1 MVAEMV
7 LVNGFLGRLVAV
19 ENSQAI
25 FADRVSDVVAE
36 LA

>member
-7 LVNGFLGRLVAV
+7 LVNGFSSRLVAV
-19 ENSQAI
+19 EKSQAI
-25 FADRVSDVVAE
+25 FADRVSDIVAE